1 VALLQLLSAYSSQ
14 GRVSMLIAAGGAV
27 ATLVLAVGN
36 LASAVVLIRRASART
51 LLRIRQPHQ
60 VITVQLLITDE
71 GLVP

>member
-1 VALLQLLSAYSSQ
+1 
-14 GRVSMLIAAGGAV
+14 MLIAAGGAV